1 MLRTSAQNISLPS
14 VPTAKGALTVIDT
27 ANGYKTLEQSP
38 TARGA
43 RTMTYDEL
51 TDRIYLVTAKF
62 GPIPEPTAQMPYPRP
77 SALPDSFEVIVVARK

>member
-1 MLRTSAQNISLPS
+1 
-14 VPTAKGALTVIDT
+14 
-27 ANGYKTLEQSP
+27 
-38 TARGA
+38 
-43 RTMTYDEL
+43 MTYDEL